1 MLKFIAGYCT
11 RLGESRSSDLYKLYK
26 KSGGKE
32 TMTRFTHLMTTMGF
46 QRKRTKVGIVFD
58 KIEPKDPDSVKSW
71 WLRRIKEKTHK
82 VYQNP
87 GKVYEEYSFTTPRPV
102 PEAWFW
108 RRLKFVVEYK
118 RVKLPNKTTAITF
131 PSLELC
137 QTMIDA
143 EI

>member
-1 MLKFIAGYCT
+1 MPFFSL
-11 RLGESRSSDLYKLYK
+11 LYKLYT

-32 TMTRFTHLMTTMGF
+32 TLTRFTHLMTTIGF

-71 WLRRIKEKTHK
+71 WVQRIKEKTHK
-82 VYQNP
+82 EYQKP
-87 GKVYEEYSFTTPRPV
+87 KKVYEEYSYTTPRPV

-108 RRLKFVVEYK
+108 RRLKFVVEYQ
-118 RVKLPNKTTAITF
+118 RVKLPNKSTAITF

-143 EI
+143 DI